1 MGITMP
7 TIDYDAFKR
16 LEARLA
22 APYDP
27 EVIRL
32 AREAMTK
39 PSVGPFKASRTSIKQ
54 TLKLSR
60 QAMLVNQVLGR
71 KVSGWF
77 YVHLVSNWAKVWVG
91 CAGCGH
97 RGTCFGHWIWIFHPL
112 ETEFSVRAS
121 DFCHWRET
129 GYCVCYLLLLW
140 YTLRSTLCCRLKPV
154 QCMTRA
160 WLSGR
165 PAWQCLLLQ
174 YFYLSLWHR
183 RRLLEITM
191 GRPPLLFFS
200 LPLYPSLPPARLA
213 SFPSLFL
220 SPFLFLHFTP
230 CLFLVRSPAPKQ
242 FLVHLRLKVSVNR
255 FVFIVVWVI

>member
-1 MGITMP
+1 MYALARTNADGRILGITMP

-77 YVHLVSNWAKVWVG
+77 YVHLVSN
-91 CAGCGH
+91 
-97 RGTCFGHWIWIFHPL
+97 
-112 ETEFSVRAS
+112 
-121 DFCHWRET
+121 
-129 GYCVCYLLLLW
+129 
-140 YTLRSTLCCRLKPV
+140 
-154 QCMTRA
+154 
-160 WLSGR
+160 
-165 PAWQCLLLQ
+165 
-174 YFYLSLWHR
+174 
-183 RRLLEITM
+183 
-191 GRPPLLFFS
+191 
-200 LPLYPSLPPARLA
+200 
-213 SFPSLFL
+213 
-220 SPFLFLHFTP
+220 
-230 CLFLVRSPAPKQ
+230 
-242 FLVHLRLKVSVNR
+242 
-255 FVFIVVWVI
+255 